1 MGEGNAFV
9 LSGRHAPGCA
19 TAAIPRRRP
28 PPYPP
33 PQAGEG
39 REGAR
44 GKDIGDLI
52 AAVEMLAEEGELPS
66 ACHAHKLS
74 GEWSGVW
81 ECHIE
86 PDWLL
91 IYVITDDEVLLIRTG
106 SHDDL
111 FG

>member
-1 MGEGNAFV
+1 
-9 LSGRHAPGCA
+9 LSRLHAPNCA
-19 TAAIPRRRP
+19 AAAISRRPP

-33 PQAGEG
+33 PLAGEG

-44 GKDIGDLI
+44 GKDIEDLI
-52 AAVEMLAEEGELPS
+52 AAVELLAEQGTLPS
-66 ACHAHKLS
+66 AYRAHKLA

-91 IYVITDDEVLLIRTG
+91 IYVITGEEVLLIRTG
-106 SHDDL
+106 THADL
-111 FG
+111 FS